1 MNWRA
6 QLITHLFQVSLKFPE
21 QVHCRHVLRQ
31 RTQLRLLTRSG
42 ELNPKS
48 HNLSGMTKETE
59 YRANAANSIE
69 LANRASSMGDR
80 SRLLELAE
88 KWLDLADRTH
98 RLTQR
103 FEPLRWQHPLLR
115 SKLGDEIHPDAE

>member
-1 MNWRA
+1 M
-6 QLITHLFQVSLKFPE
+6 SS
-21 QVHCRHVLRQ
+21 
-31 RTQLRLLTRSG
+31 RLATKETIASFDKVG

-48 HNLSGMTKETE
+48 HNLNGMTKETE

-69 LANRASSMGDR
+69 LANRASSMSDK

-103 FEPLRWQHPLLR
+103 FAPSRWQHPLLR